1 MTSWASH
8 ICGLTLCILRLW
20 FAEDTQTM
28 RAGSISIAERFKSI
42 PWFDCGPESKPHHLA
57 LIFEKGAL
65 IFRLLT
71 PNLAGK
77 SFDWVGRSA
86 SDAIIADS

>member
-8 ICGLTLCILRLW
+8 TCGLTLCILRLG
-20 FAEDTQTM
+20 FAEDTQTT
-28 RAGSISIAERFKSI
+28 RARSISIAERFKQSHGSI
-42 PWFDCGPESKPHHLA
+42 VAPKANRTIWL
-57 LIFEKGAL
+57 LILEKGAL
-65 IFRLLT
+65 IFRLWL